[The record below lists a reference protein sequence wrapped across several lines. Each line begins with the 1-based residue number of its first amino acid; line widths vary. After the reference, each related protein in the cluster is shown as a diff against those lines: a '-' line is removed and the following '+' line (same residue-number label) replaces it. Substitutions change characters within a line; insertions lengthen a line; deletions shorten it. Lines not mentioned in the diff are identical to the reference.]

1 MSDSAPLVAVGETD
15 TPNASRLAQLTRP
28 EFRTFTTPGGRKG
41 VRLEQVFWN
50 ALNMLSAGAGQKR
63 SRFVA
68 RILEEANEQDINAT
82 GAIRSATVASLMEEL
97 GRFAPLANPST
108 MISLLQAGPAP
119 SFALDR
125 RKRLVQ
131 ANAEFLRYLRS
142 VGGAISGATPVDAA
156 QLSLERPLEAL
167 FDELVSGGTTECGI
181 SIRFGNRDRR
191 TTARLLLVPPAPASV
206 ILGYVLA

>member
-1 MSDSAPLVAVGETD
+1 MSDSARLVAEERDIAAGG
-15 TPNASRLAQLTRP
+15 SRLAQLTRP
-28 EFRTFTTPGGRKG
+28 EFRTLTTPSGRKG

-50 ALNMLSAGAGQKR
+50 ALSLLSARAGQKR

-68 RILEEANEQDINAT
+68 DILEEANEQDINAT
-82 GAIRSATVASLMEEL
+82 GAIRSATVDLLMEEL
-97 GRFAPLANPST
+97 QRLRPLANAGT
-108 MISLLQAGPAP
+108 MISLLQASPAP
-119 SFALDR
+119 SFALDK

-156 QLSLERPLEAL
+156 QLSLERPLEML

-206 ILGYVLA
+206 IIGYVLA